1 MKSSVSACL
10 AEPCLLRESEQEQ
23 GICVPCACTLA
34 AARTR
39 NTNTHVLTHRGS
51 LAGDGL
57 YMNEDVPA
65 SSNSGEQLGS
75 SCAGGALGE
84 EPKNNRVQ

>member
-1 MKSSVSACL
+1 M
-10 AEPCLLRESEQEQ
+10 
-23 GICVPCACTLA
+23 CVRARALA

-39 NTNTHVLTHRGS
+39 NTNTHVLARRGS

-65 SSNSGEQLGS
+65 SSSSGEQLGS

-84 EPKNNRVQ
+84 EAKNNNVE